1 MNKKLTII
9 CCIYNELNILK
20 KNLFLIEKQF
30 LKDPFFHEV
39 IIIDNNSDDGSKKF
53 LIDFKKKNKSKKI
66 NFIFNK
72 KNIGKGGSI
81 KNGIKNAS
89 GDVAVI
95 FDIDEYKY
103 DDIKTGFKI
112 FLKKNCSFLI
122 GSRILKKKKFIY
134 KQNYYGVILLTKLI
148 NLLYSLS
155 LTDSASATKFFS
167 LKYKNL
173 FKTFTNGFN
182 FEFEMLCN
190 FAKKKMKILEY
201 QIDYSPRTVQEGKK
215 IKAIRDGLK
224 ILLIIL
230 VKKFI

>member
-1 MNKKLTII
+1 MEKKLTII
-9 CCIYNELNILK
+9 CCIYNEINILK
-20 KNLFLIEKQF
+20 KNWSLIENQ
-30 LKDPFFHEV
+30 LLQDTFFHEV
-39 IIIDNNSDDGSKKF
+39 IIIDNNSYDGSKKF
-53 LIDFKKKNKSKKI
+53 LTDFKNKNKNSKIK
-66 NFIFNK
+66 FIFNK
-72 KNIGKGGSI
+72 RNIGKGGSI
-81 KNGIKNAS
+81 KNGIKNSS
-89 GDVAVI
+89 GDIAVI

-103 DDIKTGFKI
+103 SDIKKGFRI
-112 FLKKNCSFLI
+112 FLKSNCSFLI

-134 KQNYYGVILLTKLI
+134 KTNYYGVIILTKLI
-148 NLLYSLS
+148 NQLYSLD

-167 LKYKNL
+167 LKHKNL

-201 QIDYSPRTVQEGKK
+201 QIDYFPRTVHEGKK
-215 IKAIRDGLK
+215 IKAFRDGIK